1 MKREW
6 KVSEQKVVLPSGREV
21 PTLPMRVLGLC
32 VHACSV
38 VSDSVIPWTVAL
50 QAPLSVKFSR
60 QEYWSELSFPSS
72 GHLPDPGIEPCVSCI
87 SCTGRRILTT
97 EHPGKPRSVFTFGQ
111 LSCFFLH
118 T

>member
-38 VSDSVIPWTVAL
+38 VSDSVIP
-50 QAPLSVKFSR
+50 
-60 QEYWSELSFPSS
+60 
-72 GHLPDPGIEPCVSCI
+72 
-87 SCTGRRILTT
+87 
-97 EHPGKPRSVFTFGQ
+97 
-111 LSCFFLH
+111 
-118 T
+118 